1 MIVSF
6 DFFWDSFSW
15 ARRDVLTLAAD
26 WALLK
31 VLAGYSGRDLF
42 TPAGSPKHVYENYA
56 RFMARCTTLRTIDGI
71 RGLLPLELQLG
82 VISLLAGKPN
92 PTTFPIEELSITL
105 RSPTAPQP
113 YQPTASSDSTVLET
127 LTLKNADISTALQY
141 SFTDGIPELRQT
153 LAVFQKNEHGVD
165 VDDVNLQLAM
175 GSGSQ
180 DLLYKAF
187 SSVVDPGDSVL
198 VEAPVYACTSNPSNP
213 RSGSSRQVSQ
223 SDLNIS
229 PRIHEISAP
238 EVETDPLGLS
248 ISHLRST
255 LESWPVGKRL
265 PKALYTVPF
274 GCNPTGST
282 TPLER
287 RKALLELAEEYD
299 FLVFED
305 DPYFFLYFGSEER
318 PPSYLSLENTLIQA
332 HGDGSQ
338 RRVVRFDSFSK
349 VFSGGMRIGFVTG
362 PPEIVKAINSH
373 TSAANL
379 QAASTTQAII
389 LAILKHW
396 GPTGFHAHI
405 SNIAG
410 FYRAKRDVFDA
421 AMTKHFRPAGRE
433 PLAEWTKPEA
443 GLFFWFKLNLPPSKS
458 DSFHLVRT
466 RALAKGVLAVPGA
479 AFYPSGRKTSH
490 VRAAFSVLGEDDVDE
505 ALRRLAGVVREVIEE
520 DE

>member
-1 MIVSF
+1 MGHP
-6 DFFWDSFSW
+6 
-15 ARRDVLTLAAD
+15 AANSTAED
-26 WALLK
+26 APEITQLK
-31 VLAGYSGRDLF
+31 LQ
-42 TPAGSPKHVYENYA
+42 TGSPKHSYNDYA
-56 RFMARCTTLRTIDGI
+56 RFMAHCTTLRTIDGI
-71 RGLLPLELQLG
+71 RGLLPLELQPG

-92 PTTFPIEELSITL
+92 PSTFPIEELSITL

-113 YQPTASSDSTVLET
+113 YHNQPNAEPVLET
-127 LTLKNADISTALQY
+127 LTIKNSDISTALQY
-141 SFTDGIPELRQT
+141 TFTDGIPELRKT
-153 LAVFQKNEHGVD
+153 LAEFQKTEHGVD
-165 VDDVNLQLAM
+165 IDDIHLQLAM

-198 VEAPVYACTSNPSNP
+198 IEAPVYALRHN
-213 RSGSSRQVSQ
+213 
-223 SDLNIS
+223 
-229 PRIHEISAP
+229 RIPP
-238 EVETDPLGLS
+238 EVESDPYGLS
-248 ISHLRST
+248 ISHIRST
-255 LESWPVGKRL
+255 LETWPVGKRL

-274 GCNPTGST
+274 GCNPSGST

-299 FLVFED
+299 FLVLED

-318 PPSYLSLENTLIQA
+318 PPSYLSLENSLIQA
-332 HGDGSQ
+332 EGGGRQ

-379 QAASTTQAII
+379 QAASTTQSII

-396 GPTGFHAHI
+396 GSTGFHAHI

-410 FYRAKRDVFDA
+410 FYRARRDVFDN
-421 AMTKHFRPAGRE
+421 AMTKHFKPEGGKA
-433 PLAEWTKPEA
+433 LAEWIKPEA

-479 AFYPSGRKTSH
+479 AFYPSGRKTAY
-490 VRAAFSVLGEDDVDE
+490 VRAAFSVISENQVDE
-505 ALRRLAGVVREVIEE
+505 ALRRLAQVVKEVLEE
-520 DE
+520 GE

>member
-1 MIVSF
+1 MVHPPANITAEDAPEIS
-6 DFFWDSFSW
+6 
-15 ARRDVLTLAAD
+15 R
-26 WALLK
+26 LK
-31 VLAGYSGRDLF
+31 SQ
-42 TPAGSPKHVYENYA
+42 AGSPKHVYENYA

-71 RGLLPLELQLG
+71 RGLLPLELQPG

-113 YQPTASSDSTVLET
+113 YQPTASSDSTVFET

-187 SSVVDPGDSVL
+187 SSVADPGDSVL
-198 VEAPVYACTSNPSNP
+198 VEAPVYAGVLPILQTLEA
-213 RSGSSRQVSQ
+213 
-223 SDLNIS
+223 DL
-229 PRIHEISAP
+229 
-238 EVETDPLGLS
+238 VETDPLGLS

-287 RKALLELAEEYD
+287 RRALLELADEYD
-299 FLVFED
+299 FLVLED

-318 PPSYLSLENTLIQA
+318 PPSYLSLENTMIRAQ
-332 HGDGSQ
+332 GDGSQ

-362 PPEIVKAINSH
+362 PPEIVGAINSH

-379 QAASTTQAII
+379 QAASTTQSII

-396 GPTGFHAHI
+396 GSTGFHAHI

-443 GLFFWFKLNLPPSKS
+443 GLFFWFKLNLLPSKS

-479 AFYPSGRKTSH
+479 AFYPSGRKTSY
-490 VRAAFSVLGEDDVDE
+490 VRAAFSVIGENEVDE
-505 ALRRLAGVVREVIEE
+505 ALKRLAGVVREVIEE